1 MTRLVSGKDHFG
13 CGVDNGLEAAGIET
27 EVSEEPFIVIQAGAD
42 EGLDHGCKINRTWV
56 VGG

>member
-1 MTRLVSGKDHFG
+1 MLGKDHFG
-13 CGVDNGLEAAGIET
+13 YGVDNGLEAAGMET
-27 EVSEEPFIVIQAGAD
+27 EVSEELFIVIQAGDD